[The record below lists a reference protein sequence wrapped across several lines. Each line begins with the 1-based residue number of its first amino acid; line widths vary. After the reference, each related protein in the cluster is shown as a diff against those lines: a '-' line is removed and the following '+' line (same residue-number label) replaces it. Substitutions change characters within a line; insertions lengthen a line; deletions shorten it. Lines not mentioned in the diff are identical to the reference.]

1 MTVASGPFTVVSFH
15 AHPDDE
21 ALLTSGTLAR
31 AAAEGHRVVLVVATA
46 GEAGLVDAE
55 LVQDLGAR
63 RRRELEASAAAIGV
77 ARVELLGYADSGS
90 TARSP
95 TRGAT
100 PDHAFADLDPEA
112 VAADLSTIL
121 LEERADLL
129 TVYDPAGGYGHPD
142 HVQVHRAGLR
152 AAELAGTQ
160 VVLEATL
167 DRRHFSIAIRAL
179 RLLSAVVAVPR
190 LPDPTHAYTATEDL
204 THRVDVRR
212 HLDAKRGSLRAHA
225 SQSSGGGPRTLGLLL
240 RLPAP
245 VARFV
250 LGHEYFREIGRA
262 PGPRPLDDVF
272 ASLRSL
278 G

>member
-1 MTVASGPFTVVSFH
+1 MTDAPASFTVVSFH

-31 AAAEGHRVVLVVATA
+31 AVAEGHRVVLVVATA
-46 GEAGLVDAE
+46 GEAGLVDAA
-55 LVQDLGAR
+55 LVHDLGAR
-63 RRRELEASAAAIGV
+63 RRRELEASAAAIGA

-90 TARSP
+90 TPRPPAHA
-95 TRGAT
+95 AT
-100 PDHAFADLDPEA
+100 PGHVFADLDPEV
-112 VAADLSTIL
+112 VAADLATIL
-121 LEERADLL
+121 VEERADLL

-152 AAELAGTQ
+152 AAELAGTR

-190 LPDPTHAYTATEDL
+190 LPDPTHAYTATEEL

-225 SQSSGGGPRTLGLLL
+225 SQSRGGGPRTLGLLL

-245 VARFV
+245 VARLL
-250 LGHEYFREIGRA
+250 LGHEYFREVGRA
-262 PGPRPLDDVF
+262 PGHRLLDDVF
-272 ASLRSL
+272 VSLRSV